1 MLLFILGAL
10 LATVFCITYY
20 ERRFTKLQLDALGD
34 LAGQIQIVADDVDI
48 LEDNLLG
55 RYDNEPPLHPS
66 QREENW
72 ERHLTVLKDLDLIHD
87 DTVIVTELNSEPRST
102 DARVLP
108 FKARTP
114 EPAS

>member
-55 RYDNEPPLHPS
+55 RYDDSPLSPG
-66 QREENW
+66 EKADNW